1 MAIEVAAQRLEIGDV
16 VLMDLSEEERPVE
29 ATVVRDI
36 DRTDTTVR
44 VTFRVGGRESFV
56 REWPLGEMVTV
67 RAGVREKQ
75 DAAALRS
82 VGQGAPVAAS
92 SVGPGFEMGRSSVP
106 ARHRARPVTRSAPR
120 ALRVPQCASG
130 SR

>member
-16 VLMDLSEEERPVE
+16 VLVDLSEEERPVE

-44 VTFRVGGRESFV
+44 VTFRVEGRESFV

-67 RAGVREKQ
+67 VR
-75 DAAALRS
+75 
-82 VGQGAPVAAS
+82 
-92 SVGPGFEMGRSSVP
+92 GP
-106 ARHRARPVTRSAPR
+106 
-120 ALRVPQCASG
+120 
-130 SR
+130 